1 MSLMNDALRKK
12 KREKQPAGGAV
23 LQRDTAENNRRQKR
37 RRGFSVVAVVT
48 ACMAA
53 GYFFLEYRSLSK
65 PSGLNVSLISSAA
78 IPVPARET
86 RRLPNNG
93 GNIPTAVDAPPPLP
107 AADLPPSNSGISTET
122 TPPPGAA
129 GTADDSVEPPV
140 ASASPPPPAAFSS
153 ETADA
158 APASKAAV
166 THRKP
171 SAAAAGTDT
180 VNHRPP
186 DPPEG
191 QPVPD
196 LSKSKQ
202 RRPPPNPSENPFYL
216 KAISYHRRG
225 DLEKAAAMYATV
237 LRQHPQHFASC
248 FNLASVYLALGAYS
262 RAHPL
267 LTELHTAKPE
277 NPAVAV
283 NLAVSLLGM
292 NQADEAAA
300 LLDRMQHRPDAPAFE
315 IFFHKGV
322 AAAQKRDDEKALFWY
337 GKARAIKPLDPHL
350 LLNSGLAHDRLKQY
364 RAAVNCYQEY
374 VDRQADIGDNA
385 EVRAIQRRIRQ
396 LTAYLKVHP
405 AGAASGPQL
414 E

>member
-12 KREKQPAGGAV
+12 KREKQPAGGTV
-23 LQRDTAENNRRQKR
+23 LQRDTAENNRRQKW

-48 ACMAA
+48 AGMAA

-65 PSGLNVSLISSAA
+65 PSGPNVSLISSAA

-93 GNIPTAVDAPPPLP
+93 GNLP
-107 AADLPPSNSGISTET
+107 AADPPPSNSGISTET
-122 TPPPGAA
+122 PPPPGAA

-140 ASASPPPPAAFSS
+140 VSASPPPPASSS
-153 ETADA
+153 EKADA

-171 SAAAAGTDT
+171 SAAAGTDT
-180 VNHRPP
+180 VDHRPP

-191 QPVPD
+191 KPVPD
-196 LSKSKQ
+196 LSESKQ
-202 RRPPPNPSENPFYL
+202 RRPPPNPSESPFYL
-216 KAISYHRRG
+216 KAIRYHRRG
-225 DLEKAAAMYATV
+225 DYEKAAAMYATV

-262 RAHPL
+262 RAHHL

-292 NQADEAAA
+292 NQTDEAAA
-300 LLDRMQHRPDAPAFE
+300 LLDRMQHRRDVPAFE
-315 IFFHKGV
+315 IFFHQGV
-322 AAAQKRDDEKALFWY
+322 AAAQKGHDEKALFWY

-364 RAAVNCYQEY
+364 RAAVNCYQKY

-385 EVRAIQRRIRQ
+385 EVRAIRRRIRQ
-396 LTAYLKVHP
+396 LRAYLKVHP
-405 AGAASGPQL
+405 VGAASGPQL